1 MDSALAR
8 VRAHVANLPQAG
20 AETRSTRPG
29 RSCGSPGPVSSVAVS
44 RGGVFTCLALAL
56 AAISLLCTRPS
67 LAADSKKTDQSITT
81 KRFKE
86 AEKLAEASRNQDCL
100 KALNNLIAAS
110 PGFAPAYVL
119 RGWQLLIL
127 NKPDQAMNDYN
138 RAIKIDPGNVG
149 AYKARGFLNRQLKH
163 FEQSR
168 LDLEKAARLAPGDA
182 EIDYLHG
189 ITCLLQGLHNLA
201 IKDFSESIKKAPDHP
216 YVASAYYWRGR
227 ARQMMEQDRE
237 AVADFSRCM
246 EKDPGSDMSRSLSY
260 RPPSTLDMLY
270 GTRTKRSKLGL
281 LERGIS
287 NNKLGRFD
295 EAEKD
300 FDAVLAI
307 SPDDVLIIEERGN
320 ARMRQGKFAKA
331 ILDFNKAILK
341 GTPSTELY
349 YKMGVTNFCAGKY
362 RRSAIS
368 FDAWFERNGFG
379 EKGSA
384 LALLLTWVSHNRL
397 RDTKAMAALLEKA
410 SSARSNPTTASVL
423 DLLKGGK
430 GKAASKT
437 DQCLTRL
444 QMALVA
450 GGKKDAEAQAR
461 SQLDWILKNVS
472 RLSDEYTVAGAERR
486 RLEAPPSRAR
496 G

>member
-1 MDSALAR
+1 MDSPQA
-8 VRAHVANLPQAG
+8 RAHVPNLLQAG
-20 AETRSTRPG
+20 AELRSTRLA
-29 RSCGSPGPVSSVAVS
+29 RNYDSPSPVASVPVSM
-44 RGGVFTCLALAL
+44 GVFIFLALVL
-56 AAISLLCTRPS
+56 APISLLGTEPS
-67 LAADSKKTDQSITT
+67 LAADSKKTSRSITT
-81 KRFKE
+81 KRFEE
-86 AEKLAEASRNQDCL
+86 AEMLAKASRNQDCL

-127 NKPDQAMNDYN
+127 NKPEQSMNDYN
-138 RAIKIDPGNVG
+138 RAIKLDPGNAG

-201 IKDFSESIKKAPDHP
+201 IKDFSESIKKAPHHP

-227 ARQMMEQDRE
+227 ALQMMEKDRE
-237 AVADFSRCM
+237 AVADFTRCM

-287 NNKLGRFD
+287 NNKLGRFA

-300 FDAVLAI
+300 FDAVLAV
-307 SPDDVLIIEERGN
+307 SPDDVLVVEERGN
-320 ARMRQGKFAKA
+320 ARLRQGKYKEAT
-331 ILDFNKAILK
+331 LDFNRALLK

-349 YKMGVTNFCAGKY
+349 YKLGLTNFCEGKY
-362 RRSAIS
+362 RRSALS
-368 FDAWFERNGFG
+368 FDAWFERNGFS
-379 EKGSA
+379 ERGSA
-384 LALLLTWVSHNRL
+384 LALLLTWASHNRL
-397 RDTKAMAALLEKA
+397 RDAEAAADLLEKA
-410 SSARSNPTTASVL
+410 SAARSNPATASVL
-423 DLLKGGK
+423 DLLKGRKTRAAGK
-430 GKAASKT
+430 T
-437 DQCLTRL
+437 NQCLTRL
-444 QMALVA
+444 LMALVA
-450 GGKKDAEAQAR
+450 GGKKGERAQAR

-472 RLSDEYTVAGAERR
+472 RLSDEYTVAGAELK
-486 RLEAPPSRAR
+486 RLDAPPARAR